1 MNSLIIRPIV
11 TQFCMVFVKFQK
23 TLIMIYNIAEF
34 SKKLDISEESI
45 KQFIQDFNL
54 EISDCFSPNLNIT
67 QNFETFATENQEFL
81 KKYDDDLGKEKSA
94 EEIAGKIHQPIEKVE
109 QIIQYQSPNI
119 FDNGIYKSSISSFR
133 IDNQLGGDYQFV
145 YNYFG
150 NKTELKKRDFIG
162 YRDLFFYISEMLES
176 FINPEQSKNWG
187 IQKAAGIVVY
197 GPPGSGKIFW
207 AKKIAEMINFD
218 FYEVR
223 QSQLKSTLNNN
234 KDNFDD
240 YLTQM
245 LRKENI
251 VLFLEN
257 FDQIMMQKSENQIIN
272 SEYNDVKESI
282 FHYIEKFEKENLLMI
297 GSAKELEGIESE
309 ILAPGRFDV
318 LIPIFPPNKQERAEI
333 LLFNMTKNLSK
344 DAILLK
350 ILENNQANQIPFWQ
364 ETAEKMKVFS
374 NTMLVDFT
382 QSLKKRIR
390 SLYLKNKTENIH
402 INQGILDSS
411 LKESASKLTGDYLNN
426 VQQFLSEADDNSYD
440 RFAGRI
446 EALKEELEAY
456 KTKEEPRRTIGFHP
470 NEE

>member
-1 MNSLIIRPIV
+1 
-11 TQFCMVFVKFQK
+11 
-23 TLIMIYNIAEF
+23 MIYNIAEF

-54 EISDCFSPNLNIT
+54 EISDCLSPDLNIS
-67 QNFETFATENQEFL
+67 QNFEKFATENREFL
-81 KKYDDDLGKEKSA
+81 KKYDDDLGQEKTVD
-94 EEIAGKIHQPIEKVE
+94 EIAEKIHQPKEKVE

-119 FDNGIYKSSISSFR
+119 FDNGIYKSSISSFG
-133 IDNQLGGDYQFV
+133 IDHQLGGDYQFI

-150 NKTELKKRDFIG
+150 SKTALKQRDFIG
-162 YRDLFFYISEMLES
+162 YRDLFFYISDMLEP

-187 IQKAAGIVVY
+187 IQKAAGIIVY

-223 QSQLKSTLNNN
+223 QSQLKSTLNND
-234 KDNFDD
+234 KANFDD
-240 YLTQM
+240 YLNQM
-245 LRKENI
+245 LKKENL

-257 FDQIMMQKSENQIIN
+257 FDDIMMQRLENQN
-272 SEYNDVKESI
+272 SNPEYKEARETI

-297 GSAKELEGIESE
+297 GSAKELVGIESE

-318 LIPIFPPNKQERAEI
+318 LIPVFPPNKQERAEM

-344 DAILLK
+344 DATLLK
-350 ILENNQANQIPFWQ
+350 ILENNKADQIPFWQ
-364 ETAEKMKVFS
+364 ETAEKMRVFS

-390 SLYLKNKTENIH
+390 SLYLKNKTENIQ
-402 INQGILDSS
+402 ISQGILDNC
-411 LKESASKLTGDYLNN
+411 LKESASKLTGEYLNN
-426 VQQFLSEADDNSYD
+426 VQEFLSEAEDNSYD
-440 RFAGRI
+440 RFAARI
-446 EALKEELEAY
+446 EDLKQELETY
-456 KTKEEPRRTIGFHP
+456 KAKEEPVRTIGFHP
-470 NEE
+470 DDE

>member
-1 MNSLIIRPIV
+1 
-11 TQFCMVFVKFQK
+11 MVFVKFQK
-23 TLIMIYNIAEF
+23 TLIMTYNISKF

-54 EISDCFSPNLNIT
+54 EISDCLSPNLNIT

-94 EEIAGKIHQPIEKVE
+94 EEIAKKIHQPTEKVE
-109 QIIQYQSPNI
+109 QIIQHQSTNI
-119 FDNGIYKSSISSFR
+119 FDNGIYKSSISSFG

-150 NKTELKKRDFIG
+150 NKTELKQRDFIG
-162 YRDLFFYISEMLES
+162 YRDLFFYISDMLEP

-187 IQKAAGIVVY
+187 IQKAAGIIVY

-218 FYEVR
+218 FFEVR
-223 QSQLKSTLNNN
+223 QSQLKSTLNNE
-234 KDNFDD
+234 KANFDD

-245 LRKENI
+245 LKKEKI

-257 FDQIMMQKSENQIIN
+257 FDQIMMQKSEIIN
-272 SEYNDVKESI
+272 TEYNDVKESI

-350 ILENNQANQIPFWQ
+350 ILENNQANQLPFWQ
-364 ETAEKMKVFS
+364 ETAEKMRVFS

-390 SLYLKNKTENIH
+390 SLYLKNKTENIQ
-402 INQGILDSS
+402 ISQGILDLS

-426 VQQFLSEADDNSYD
+426 VQQFLSEAEDNSYD

-446 EALKEELEAY
+446 EDLKQELDVY
-456 KTKEEPRRTIGFHP
+456 KTKEEPVRTIGFHP

>member
-1 MNSLIIRPIV
+1 M
-11 TQFCMVFVKFQK
+11 T
-23 TLIMIYNIAEF
+23 YNISKF

-54 EISDCFSPNLNIT
+54 EISDCLSPNLNIT

-94 EEIAGKIHQPIEKVE
+94 EEIAKKIHQPTEKVE
-109 QIIQYQSPNI
+109 QIIQHQSTNI
-119 FDNGIYKSSISSFR
+119 FDNGIYKSSISSFG

-150 NKTELKKRDFIG
+150 NKTELKQRDFIG
-162 YRDLFFYISEMLES
+162 YRDLFFYISDMLEP

-187 IQKAAGIVVY
+187 IQKAAGIIVY

-218 FYEVR
+218 FFEVR
-223 QSQLKSTLNNN
+223 QSQLKSTLNNE
-234 KDNFDD
+234 KANFDD

-245 LRKENI
+245 LKKEKI

-257 FDQIMMQKSENQIIN
+257 FDQIMMQKSEIIN
-272 SEYNDVKESI
+272 TEYNDVKESI

-350 ILENNQANQIPFWQ
+350 ILENNQANQLPFWQ
-364 ETAEKMKVFS
+364 ETAEKMRVFS

-390 SLYLKNKTENIH
+390 SLYLKNKTENIQ
-402 INQGILDSS
+402 ISQGILDLS

-426 VQQFLSEADDNSYD
+426 VQQFLSEAEDNSYD

-446 EALKEELEAY
+446 EDLKQELDVY
-456 KTKEEPRRTIGFHP
+456 KTKEEPVRTIGFHP

>member
-1 MNSLIIRPIV
+1 
-11 TQFCMVFVKFQK
+11 
-23 TLIMIYNIAEF
+23 MIYNIAEF

-54 EISDCFSPNLNIT
+54 EISDCLSPNLNIT

-81 KKYDDDLGKEKSA
+81 KKYDDDLGKEKTA
-94 EEIAGKIHQPIEKVE
+94 DEIAEKIHQPAEKVE

-119 FDNGIYKSSISSFR
+119 FDNGIYKSSISSFG

-150 NKTELKKRDFIG
+150 NKTELKQRDFIG
-162 YRDLFFYISEMLES
+162 YRDLFFYISDMLEP

-218 FYEVR
+218 FFEVR
-223 QSQLKSTLNNN
+223 QSQLKSSLNNY
-234 KDNFDD
+234 KANFDD

-245 LRKENI
+245 LKKENV

-257 FDQIMMQKSENQIIN
+257 FDQIMTQQSENQIIS
-272 SEYNDVKESI
+272 SEYSDVKESI

-350 ILENNQANQIPFWQ
+350 ILENNQADQIPFWQ
-364 ETAEKMKVFS
+364 ETAEKMRVFS

-390 SLYLKNKTENIH
+390 SLYLKNKTENIQ
-402 INQGILDSS
+402 INQGILESS

-426 VQQFLSEADDNSYD
+426 VQQFLSEAEDNAYD

-446 EALKEELEAY
+446 EDLKQELDVY
-456 KTKEEPRRTIGFHP
+456 KTKEEPVRTIGFHP